1 MEPSGPNL
9 DQAGQYNFRLL
20 FEECCK
26 QEVEKEAGGGGG
38 VVETLAHQNI
48 MLQRNTEPEN
58 ARSTNCFNTD

>member
-38 VVETLAHQNI
+38 EGGRCGDTSSSEHYA
-48 MLQRNTEPEN
+48 TKKYG
-58 ARSTNCFNTD
+58 ARKCKID